1 MYKTQ
6 NNDNTEEIKNI
17 IRFLIYKTKF
27 ESNKIFNY
35 KSIMSDF
42 KKTIVPRNYH
52 YRIEPNKLYMDINR
66 IYEVEEFTGLNFLE
80 MVIQDYMKFRPIELN
95 KTLDDIK
102 KGHVLMKEYNYRNRI
117 EERQFPL
124 TPLLW
129 GRKLSKICKII
140 ENQKHNLDYCDNYG
154 PIVFIPI
161 KNTVSGIIR
170 KDFLKDYEI
179 YLYINLFEDIK
190 TFINENME
198 RFEEIM
204 SEENRKDIAKKIGN
218 GYDIKEM
225 EDYHIILE
233 KKLYEVFN
241 SDIFE
246 KTRSNSDNIKL
257 VPNRIEPN
265 NVRINKSIKSI
276 ERSEKKD
283 YNKAYKNIS
292 SIKLDYEKKYHDVFK
307 SSENIDE
314 KVNYEI
320 INKNV
325 YLTDIFCFN
334 GMKYHMYAS
343 LYFLI
348 NIIYKKINRQTKLL
362 SIYFDKGNK
371 NITEINE
378 EYDIIIDSLI
388 KGFKSQS
395 SINYKQHNDS
405 NRYNAYLIEYFFY
418 CLSEIKYYINEINY
432 FFEKISKIDL
442 ALNVKFKGKFDNGL
456 FDEYNEVIKGDH
468 DEYLELVN
476 IKENMEKIINE
487 NFKII
492 NIILKEAIIC
502 PLQQSEDELSDYINV
517 YAPKERY
524 YIPMFLNEKWERN
537 LDNERYKRLEK
548 VDKFLLN
555 KLDNIKNENDR
566 NIFYN
571 TGYEMSNDY
580 YLVER
585 NLLREPDP
593 PISDKILLER
603 KRYDKT
609 GFFKNFLRK
618 KKGLGIGKNLVN
630 LNEKDKDKESS
641 NSIQTSNFSFN
652 NNLENSFTS
661 KNSSINNININ
672 NKNTN
677 TVNNNTFLNLF
688 KNTNIGKN
696 LFGMKNKNKINS
708 EKSEDSKVSSN
719 Y

>member
-1 MYKTQ
+1 
-6 NNDNTEEIKNI
+6 
-17 IRFLIYKTKF
+17 
-27 ESNKIFNY
+27 
-35 KSIMSDF
+35 
-42 KKTIVPRNYH
+42 
-52 YRIEPNKLYMDINR
+52 
-66 IYEVEEFTGLNFLE
+66 
-80 MVIQDYMKFRPIELN
+80 MKFRPIELN

-190 TFINENME
+190 TFITDNME
-198 RFEEIM
+198 RFEDIL
-204 SEENRKDIAKKIGN
+204 SEDNRKDIAKKIGN
-218 GYDIKEM
+218 GIDIREM
-225 EDYHIILE
+225 EDYLIILE

-265 NVRINKSIKSI
+265 NVRINKSLKSI

-307 SSENIDE
+307 SSEAINDKI
-314 KVNYEI
+314 NYEI

-348 NIIYKKINRQTKLL
+348 NIIYKKINRQTELL

-371 NITEINE
+371 NIREINE

-395 SINYKQHNDS
+395 SINYKQNNDS

-432 FFEKISKIDL
+432 FFEKIGKIDL
-442 ALNVKFKGKFDNGL
+442 ALNIKFKGKFDNGL

-468 DEYLELVN
+468 DEYLELMN
-476 IKENMEKIINE
+476 IKENMEKIVNE

-502 PLQQSEDELSDYINV
+502 PLQQSEDELSDYINI

-537 LDNERYKRLEK
+537 LDNEKYKRLEK

-555 KLDNIKNENDR
+555 KLDNIKNENER

-618 KKGLGIGKNLVN
+618 KKGLGIGKNLIK
-630 LNEKDKDKESS
+630 LNKKDQDKESI

-661 KNSSINNININ
+661 KNSSMNNINI
-672 NKNTN
+672 KNTN
-677 TVNNNTFLNLF
+677 TINNNTFLNIF
-688 KNTNIGKN
+688 KNVNLGKSKN
-696 LFGMKNKNKINS
+696 LFGTKNKINN

-719 Y
+719 N